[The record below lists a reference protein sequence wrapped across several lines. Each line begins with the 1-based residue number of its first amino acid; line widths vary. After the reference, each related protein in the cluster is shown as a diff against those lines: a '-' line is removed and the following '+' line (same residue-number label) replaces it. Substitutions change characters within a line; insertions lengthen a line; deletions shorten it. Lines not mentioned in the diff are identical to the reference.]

1 MRNLSKNSV
10 WFPSLIDQFFTD
22 SRLDVS
28 NYENFSI
35 PKVNI
40 SENLQTFVLDF
51 AMPGMKKEDVAI
63 EIEKDQLKVSTKFSE
78 ENTSSDTNEGTKFT
92 RQEFN
97 FGRFNRSFRLPENVD
112 TEAIEATYEAGIL
125 SISIPKLQ
133 EQKELKRMV
142 EIS

>member
-1 MRNLSKNSV
+1 MRTIAKNT
-10 WFPSLIDQFFTD
+10 WFPSLMDELFND

-40 SENLQTFVLDF
+40 SENLTRFVLDF
-51 AMPGMKKEDVAI
+51 AMPGMKKEDFTI
-63 EIEKDQLKVSTKFSE
+63 EIDQDLLKVSSNFSQ
-78 ENTSSDTNEGTKFT
+78 ENESSDTKGTKFT
-92 RQEFN
+92 RREFN
-97 FGRFNRSFRLPENVD
+97 YGRFSRSFNLPESVSK
-112 TEAIEATYEAGIL
+112 EGVEATYKKGIL
-125 SISIPKLQ
+125 SISIPKLE

>member
-78 ENTSSDTNEGTKFT
+78 ENTSSDTKEGTKFT

>member
-51 AMPGMKKEDVAI
+51 AMPGMKKEDFAI

-78 ENTSSDTNEGTKFT
+78 ENTSSDTKEGTKFT
-92 RQEFN
+92 RKEFN
-97 FGRFNRSFRLPENVD
+97 FGRLTAAFACR
-112 TEAIEATYEAGIL
+112 
-125 SISIPKLQ
+125 K
-133 EQKELKRMV
+133 M
-142 EIS
+142 